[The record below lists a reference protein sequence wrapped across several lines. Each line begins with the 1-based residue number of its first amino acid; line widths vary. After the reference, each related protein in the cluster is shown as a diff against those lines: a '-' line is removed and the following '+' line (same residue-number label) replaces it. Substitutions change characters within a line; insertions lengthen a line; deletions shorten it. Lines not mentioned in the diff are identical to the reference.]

1 MLLNLFETGEKMIV
15 FSQYPTKTLKLIERQ
30 LETFR
35 PLLYHGALTQRA
47 REIILQQFKENEKV
61 KVLLISLRAGGLGLT
76 LTSANYVTH
85 FDSWW
90 NPAVMLQA
98 EDRTHRIGQTQNVV
112 VTSLITKNTVEER
125 IQQILEEK
133 QKLFQ
138 EVVGDISQYQL
149 TNVLTEQELF
159 ALFGLQKEKRKKSL

>member
-1 MLLNLFETGEKMIV
+1 
-15 FSQYPTKTLKLIERQ
+15 
-30 LETFR
+30 
-35 PLLYHGALTQRA
+35 
-47 REIILQQFKENEKV
+47 
-61 KVLLISLRAGGLGLT
+61 
-76 LTSANYVTH
+76 
-85 FDSWW
+85 
-90 NPAVMLQA
+90 MLQA